1 MVRLF
6 SHYVPRNTLFIAVL
20 EAIILAAS
28 VYLAAI
34 LWTGP
39 GSIDS
44 ADRLAIESF
53 ILAGSMLLAMSLMGV
68 YGQSSIEGWKT
79 TLIRLVVAAGVG
91 FAVVGLLSRGLN
103 ETLAVLGIPGAI
115 GVAGALALISV
126 ERVIV
131 FRWTGAKALRPQ
143 VMVLGTG
150 SRASRVDEIVRAQ
163 PSARRMDIVGFVPSN
178 EDEHYVPE
186 RRLIQREEGERLWDL
201 VRRLG
206 ITEIIVGVRDRRNGG
221 LPTEEL
227 LECRLH
233 GVRVTYLT
241 DFFERETG
249 QIRVESLNTSW
260 LIFSEGFRRNSLR
273 NIVKRTFDIL
283 ASGGLLI
290 VTAPIMAVTAAA
302 ILLTMGRPIFYT
314 QERVGERG
322 QVFTIRKFRSMR
334 NDAEKD
340 GKPVWAMTDDDRITP
355 VGRVIR
361 LLRIDELPQI
371 FNVFRGD
378 MSFVG
383 PRPERPEFV
392 RDLAEQIPY
401 YDARHSIKPGI
412 TGWAQVRYAYGA
424 SVEDARQKLQYDLY
438 YVKNHTLFLDIM
450 ILLDTVQVVLFGKG
464 AR

>member
-1 MVRLF
+1 MIRLF

-20 EAIILAAS
+20 EALILATS

-39 GSIDS
+39 GSIGS
-44 ADRLAIESF
+44 ADRLALESF
-53 ILAGSMLLAMSLMGV
+53 ILAGSMLLAMGLMGV
-68 YGQSSIEGWKT
+68 YGQSSVEGWKT
-79 TLIRLVVAAGVG
+79 TLIRLVIAAGVG

-103 ETLAVLGIPGAI
+103 ETLAVMGIPGAI
-115 GVAGALALISV
+115 GVAGALALISL
-126 ERVIV
+126 ERIVV
-131 FRWTGAKALRPQ
+131 FRWEGAKALRPQ
-143 VMVLGTG
+143 VLVLGTG
-150 SRASRVDEIVRAQ
+150 SRAARVDDIIRAQ
-163 PSARRMDIVGFVPSN
+163 PSARRLDIVGFVPST
-178 EDEHYVPE
+178 EDEHSVPE
-186 RRLIQREEGERLWDL
+186 RRMIRRSEGERLWDL
-201 VRRLG
+201 VRRHG
-206 ITEIIVGVRDRRNGG
+206 INEIIVGVRDRRNGG

-260 LIFSEGFRRNSLR
+260 LIFSEGFRRNSMR

-283 ASGGLLI
+283 ASGVLLV
-290 VTAPIMAVTAAA
+290 VTAPIMLLTAAA
-302 ILLTMGRPIFYT
+302 ILATMGSPVFYK
-314 QERVGERG
+314 QQRVGERG
-322 QVFTIRKFRSMR
+322 KLFTIRKFRSMR

-340 GKPVWAMTDDDRITP
+340 GKAIWALTDDDRITP

-371 FNVFRGD
+371 INVFSGD

-392 RDLAEQIPY
+392 RDLSEQISF

>member
-1 MVRLF
+1 MIRLF

-20 EAIILAAS
+20 EALILAAS

-39 GSIDS
+39 GSIGS
-44 ADRLAIESF
+44 ADRLAVESF
-53 ILAGSMLLAMSLMGV
+53 ILAGSMLLAMGLMGV

-79 TLIRLVVAAGVG
+79 TLIRLVIAAGVG

-103 ETLAVLGIPGAI
+103 ETLAVLGIPGAV

-126 ERVIV
+126 ERLVV
-131 FRWTGAKALRPQ
+131 FRWEGAKALRPQ

-150 SRASRVDEIVRAQ
+150 SRASRVDDIVRAQ
-163 PSARRMDIVGFVPSN
+163 PSARRMDIVGFVASN
-178 EDEHYVPE
+178 EEEHYVPE
-186 RRLIQREEGERLWDL
+186 RRLIQRGEGERLWDL
-201 VRRLG
+201 VRRYG
-206 ITEIIVGVRDRRNGG
+206 INEIIVGVRDRRNGG

-260 LIFSEGFRRNSLR
+260 LIFSEGFRRNSMR
-273 NIVKRTFDIL
+273 NIVKRTFDIV
-283 ASGGLLI
+283 ASGGLLV
-290 VTAPIMAVTAAA
+290 VTAPIMAVTTLA
-302 ILLTMGRPIFYT
+302 ILLTMGRPVFYK
-314 QERVGERG
+314 QQRVGERG

-340 GKPVWAMTDDDRITP
+340 GKAVWAMTDDDRITP

-392 RDLAEQIPY
+392 SDLAEQIPY